1 VSIIAQ
7 IFRFLRFASVHD
19 FFSKEKVYGYMLLEA
34 GESPYAPIVPLLRSY
49 LRHTGWEVKACFEQI
64 SATTT
69 TTTIRLTPLQI
80 EVLKYIEKGNTNL
93 EIADAL
99 TLKPNNVDGHLRRIF
114 KKMQTNGR
122 CESVAK
128 AIRLGLI

>member
-1 VSIIAQ
+1 
-7 IFRFLRFASVHD
+7 
-19 FFSKEKVYGYMLLEA
+19 M
-34 GESPYAPIVPLLRSY
+34 
-49 LRHTGWEVKACFEQI
+49 
-64 SATTT
+64 
-69 TTTIRLTPLQI
+69 
-80 EVLKYIEKGNTNL
+80 EVLRWIEKGKTNL
-93 EIADAL
+93 EIAEVL